1 MARKTALART
11 APLRD
16 FGGRSFRGFAPMPLS
31 AAAKPIATD
40 SNGLAAGIQRIPV
53 KDGTL
58 PAYVAGPRGAAK
70 RPVVIVVPEV
80 WGLHEYIRDV
90 CRRLAKEGYV
100 AIAPDFFAR
109 AGDPAGLTEWAD
121 IAKIVATVSHVQV
134 MGDVGA
140 TLAMIARG
148 ELGGADAARIG
159 ITGFC
164 WGGLIT
170 WMACAE
176 FSQLKAGVAWYG
188 RVAKPAAP
196 NPMFTDGRPFPVE
209 VAAQLKAPVLGLY
222 AENDQSIPLSDV
234 EKMRAALKAAGK
246 TQSSIHV
253 YPGTQHGFH
262 ADYRDVYDE
271 AAAKDGWAKMKR
283 HFAEN
288 GIAP

>member
-1 MARKTALART
+1 MAPKTALART
-11 APLRD
+11 APRRD
-16 FGGRSFRGFAPMPLS
+16 FGGRSFRGFASMPLS
-31 AAAKPIATD
+31 AAAKPISTD
-40 SNGLAAGIQRIPV
+40 SNGLSAGMQRIPV

-70 RPVVIVVPEV
+70 QPVIIVVPEV

-90 CRRLAKEGYV
+90 CRRFAKDGYV
-100 AIAPDFFAR
+100 AIAPDLFAR
-109 AGDPAGLTEWAD
+109 AGDPAGLTDWAE
-121 IAKIVATVSHVQV
+121 ISKIVATVSHVQA
-134 MGDVGA
+134 MGDIGSVLG
-140 TLAMIARG
+140 MIARG
-148 ELGGADAARIG
+148 ELAGADASRIG

-188 RVAKPAAP
+188 RVAQPATR
-196 NPMFTDGRPFPVE
+196 NPMFTDGRPFPIE
-209 VAAQLKAPVLGLY
+209 VAAKLKAPVLGLY
-222 AENDQSIPLSDV
+222 AENDQSIPLTDV
-234 EKMRAALKAAGK
+234 EKMRGALKAAGK

-262 ADYRDVYDE
+262 ADYREAYNE
-271 AAAKDGWAKMKR
+271 AAAKDGWARMKR

-288 GIAP
+288 GLA

>member
-1 MARKTALART
+1 MASKSALART
-11 APLRD
+11 TPRRD
-16 FGGRSFRGFAPMPLS
+16 FGGRSFPGFAPMPLS

-40 SNGLAAGIQRIPV
+40 TKGLTAGIQRVPV

-58 PAYVAGPRGAAK
+58 PAYVAGPQGAYK

-80 WGLHEYIRDV
+80 WGLHEYIRDL
-90 CRRLAKEGYV
+90 CRRLAKDGYL
-100 AIAPDFFAR
+100 AIAPDLFAR

-121 IAKIVATVSHVQV
+121 ILKIVATVSHTQA
-134 MGDVGA
+134 MGDIGSV
-140 TLAMIARG
+140 LSMIERG
-148 ELGGADAARIG
+148 DLRGADAQRIG

-188 RVAKPAAP
+188 RVAQPAAP
-196 NPMFTDGRPFPVE
+196 NPMFTDGRPFPVD

-222 AENDQSIPLSDV
+222 AEKDQSIPLSDI
-234 EKMRAALKAAGK
+234 EKMRAALAAAGK
-246 TQSSIHV
+246 TKSSIHV

-262 ADYRDVYDE
+262 ADYREVYDE
-271 AAAKDGWAKMKR
+271 AAAKDGWSRMKR
-283 HFAEN
+283 FFAEN
-288 GIAP
+288 GLG